1 MPVFDQESIIFKH
14 LEALFKSMTLPFE
27 MIIINDCSTDRS
39 DREISRFI
47 NSYDI
52 NSGTC
57 VNVKYYKNIWPW
69 FETRCDD
76 FAIREANGDYILE
89 IQADMYIL
97 EKGFDKKLFDLM
109 QTNSEIF
116 ALSARGTHKLEVVL
130 CALNPLRGT
139 DSSDKLIHLKLLT
152 KIFFKIK
159 KEIQIITKKRTKY
172 SITAKKTISEYSD
185 EAKQISE
192 TIFPGDKSF
201 ELCGNAGF
209 LGNLIDLL
217 PYENEGDVNRLISEN
232 SKRIWLG
239 ETVMRGPIIF
249 EKKVYLDIGG
259 FNTDA
264 FYQGN
269 DDHDLILRVSKLK
282 KKVGFTPINFA
293 APLALGSYRKKRKI
307 RSKIWSKVHRR
318 IRLQAYKKSALVT
331 KKVVMN

>member
-1 MPVFDQESIIFKH
+1 
-14 LEALFKSMTLPFE
+14 
-27 MIIINDCSTDRS
+27 
-39 DREISRFI
+39 
-47 NSYDI
+47 
-52 NSGTC
+52 
-57 VNVKYYKNIWPW
+57 
-69 FETRCDD
+69 
-76 FAIREANGDYILE
+76 
-89 IQADMYIL
+89 
-97 EKGFDKKLFDLM
+97 
-109 QTNSEIF
+109 
-116 ALSARGTHKLEVVL
+116 
-130 CALNPLRGT
+130 
-139 DSSDKLIHLKLLT
+139 LKLLT